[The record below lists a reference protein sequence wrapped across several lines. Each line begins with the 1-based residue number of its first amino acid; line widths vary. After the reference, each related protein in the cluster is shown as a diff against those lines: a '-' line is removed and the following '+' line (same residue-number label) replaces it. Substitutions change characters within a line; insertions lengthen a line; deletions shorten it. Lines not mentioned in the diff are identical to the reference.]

1 MGKEKKEKRSLG
13 SRPRPDIRLRPERS
27 VRTFRTT
34 ACMENSYYGELS
46 VVGMPGCEAFVEKV
60 DNYLHPWRGS
70 RGSQS
75 YIVEPECKRFGTGE
89 GKAVLHESLR
99 GRDVY
104 IIADMYNY
112 GVTYKMYGTA
122 YPMSP
127 DDHFADLKRVINAIA
142 GKARRIT
149 VIMPMLYESRQ
160 DKRHV
165 RESLDCAVALQE
177 LENMGVTNI
186 VTFDV
191 HNIGIQNAVPLI
203 GFDNVQCT
211 YQMIKALVKKIPDI
225 ELDKDHV
232 MVISPDEGGMTR
244 CMYYS
249 SLLSLDLGMFYKRR
263 DYTLVVNG
271 KNPIVAHE
279 YLGRS
284 VKGKDVIIVDDII
297 SSGQSVLD
305 VASNLKERGAKRIF
319 AFATFGLFNEGLE
332 TIDKAYADGVFNRI
346 FTTNLIYRSPELLKR
361 EWYTEVD
368 LTKYVALIVD
378 TLNRDETISHLL
390 KPAERIQALM
400 ARVKDGK
407 SEKTEEAPKA

>member
-1 MGKEKKEKRSLG
+1 
-13 SRPRPDIRLRPERS
+13 
-27 VRTFRTT
+27 
-34 ACMENSYYGELS
+34 MENNYYGELS
-46 VVGMPGCEAFVEKV
+46 VIGMPGCEQFVEEV
-60 DNYLHPWRGS
+60 DTYLHQWRGS

-75 YIVEPECKRFGTGE
+75 FVVVPECKRFGNGE

-112 GVTYKMYGTA
+112 GVTYKMYGAA

-160 DKRHV
+160 DKRHL

-211 YQMIKALVKKIPDI
+211 YQMIKALIKKVPDI
-225 ELDKDHV
+225 LLDKDHV
-232 MVISPDEGGMTR
+232 MIISPDEGGMTR

-263 DYTLVVNG
+263 DYTTVVNG

-297 SSGQSVLD
+297 SSGQSILD
-305 VASNLKERGAKRIF
+305 VASSLKERGAKRIF

-332 TIDKAYADGVFNRI
+332 AIDKAYAEGVFTRI
-346 FTTNLIYRSPELLKR
+346 FTTNLIYRSPSLLTR

-368 LTKYVALIVD
+368 LGKYVALIID

-390 KPAERIQALM
+390 KPAERIQALL
-400 ARVKDGK
+400 AKVYDGNRENK
-407 SEKTEEAPKA
+407 NEKEETANG

>member
-1 MGKEKKEKRSLG
+1 M
-13 SRPRPDIRLRPERS
+13 
-27 VRTFRTT
+27 
-34 ACMENSYYGELS
+34 
-46 VVGMPGCEAFVEKV
+46 
-60 DNYLHPWRGS
+60 RG
-70 RGSQS
+70 
-75 YIVEPECKRFGTGE
+75 
-89 GKAVLHESLR
+89 H
-99 GRDVY
+99 DVY

-112 GVTYKMYGTA
+112 SVRYKMYGTE

-165 RESLDCAVALQE
+165 RESLDCAVAMKE

-191 HNIGIQNAVPLI
+191 HNIGIQNAIPLI
-203 GFDNVQCT
+203 GFDNVQPT
-211 YQMIKALVKKIPDI
+211 YQMIKALIKRVPDI
-225 ELDKDHV
+225 QLDKDHL
-232 MVISPDEGGMTR
+232 MMISPDEGGMTR

-249 SLLSLDLGMFYKRR
+249 SMLSLDLGMFYKRR
-263 DYTLVVNG
+263 DYTQVVNG

-297 SSGQSVLD
+297 SSGQSIID
-305 VASNLKERGAKRIF
+305 VATNLKERGAKRIF
-319 AFATFGLFNEGLE
+319 AFATFGLFCEGL
-332 TIDKAYADGVFNRI
+332 DSMDRAYADGLITKI
-346 FTTNLIYRSPELLKR
+346 FTTNLIYRSPALLSR
-361 EWYTEVD
+361 EWYAEVD
-368 LTKYVALIVD
+368 LGKYVALIVD

-390 KPAERIQALM
+390 KPAERIQALLEK
-400 ARVKDGK
+400 VKEN
-407 SEKTEEAPKA
+407 EKTPPQTSV

>member
-1 MGKEKKEKRSLG
+1 M
-13 SRPRPDIRLRPERS
+13 DN
-27 VRTFRTT
+27 T
-34 ACMENSYYGELS
+34 YYGQLS
-46 VVGMPGCEAFVEKV
+46 VIGMPGCEQFVDEV
-60 DNYLHPWRGS
+60 DNYLHEWRGS
-70 RGSQS
+70 RASETFV
-75 YIVEPECKRFGTGE
+75 ITPDCKRFGNGE

-99 GRDVY
+99 GHDVY

-112 GVTYKMYGTA
+112 GVTYKMYGHE

-127 DDHFADLKRVINAIA
+127 DNHFADLKRVINAIA

-203 GFDNVQCT
+203 GFDNVQCA
-211 YQMIKALVKKIPDI
+211 YQMIKALINQIHDI
-225 ELDKDHV
+225 QLDKDHV
-232 MVISPDEGGMTR
+232 MMISPDEGGMNR

-263 DYTLVVNG
+263 DYTVVVNG
-271 KNPIVAHE
+271 KNPIIAHE

-297 SSGQSVLD
+297 SSGQSILD
-305 VASNLKERGAKRIF
+305 VASSLKERGARRIF
-319 AFATFGLFNEGLE
+319 AFATFGLFNEGLQN
-332 TIDKAYADGVFNRI
+332 IDKAFADGVITKI

-368 LTKYVALIVD
+368 LGKYVALLID
-378 TLNRDETISHLL
+378 TLNRDESISHLL
-390 KPAERIQALM
+390 KPAERIKALL
-400 ARVKDGK
+400 AKVHGTD
-407 SEKTEEAPKA
+407 AN

>member
-1 MGKEKKEKRSLG
+1 MCADALF
-13 SRPRPDIRLRPERS
+13 L
-27 VRTFRTT
+27 
-34 ACMENSYYGELS
+34 MENTYYGELS
-46 VVGMPGCEAFVEKV
+46 VIGMPGCEKFVEEV
-60 DNYLHPWRGS
+60 DSYLHEWRGS
-70 RGSQS
+70 RGSTS
-75 YIVEPECKRFGTGE
+75 YIVAPECKRFGNGE
-89 GKAVLHESLR
+89 GKAVLHESMR
-99 GRDVY
+99 GHDVY

-112 GVTYKMYGTA
+112 SVRYKMYGTE

-165 RESLDCAVALQE
+165 RESLDCAVALKE

-191 HNIGIQNAVPLI
+191 HNIGIQNAIPLI
-203 GFDNVQCT
+203 GFDNVQPT
-211 YQMIKALVKKIPDI
+211 YQMIKALIKRVPDI
-225 ELDKDHV
+225 QLDKDHL
-232 MVISPDEGGMTR
+232 MMISPDEGGMTR

-249 SLLSLDLGMFYKRR
+249 SMLSLDLGMFYKRR
-263 DYTLVVNG
+263 DYTQVVNG

-297 SSGQSVLD
+297 SSGQSIID
-305 VASNLKERGAKRIF
+305 VATNLKERGAKRIF
-319 AFATFGLFNEGLE
+319 AFATFGLFCEGL
-332 TIDKAYADGVFNRI
+332 DSMDRAYADGLITKI
-346 FTTNLIYRSPELLKR
+346 FTTNLIYRSPELLSR
-361 EWYTEVD
+361 EWYAEVD
-368 LTKYVALIVD
+368 LGKYVALIVD

-390 KPAERIQALM
+390 KPAERIQALLEK
-400 ARVKDGK
+400 VKEN
-407 SEKTEEAPKA
+407 EKTPPQTSV

>member
-1 MGKEKKEKRSLG
+1 M
-13 SRPRPDIRLRPERS
+13 D
-27 VRTFRTT
+27 
-34 ACMENSYYGELS
+34 NNYYGELS
-46 VVGMPGCEAFVEKV
+46 VIGMPGCEQFVEEV
-60 DNYLHPWRGS
+60 DTYLHQWRGS

-75 YIVEPECKRFGTGE
+75 FVVVPECKRFGNGE

-112 GVTYKMYGTA
+112 GVTYKMYGTE

-160 DKRHV
+160 DKRHL

-211 YQMIKALVKKIPDI
+211 YQMIKALIKKIPDI
-225 ELDKDHV
+225 LLDKDHV
-232 MVISPDEGGMTR
+232 MIISPDEGGMTR

-263 DYTLVVNG
+263 DYTTVING

-297 SSGQSVLD
+297 SSGQSILD
-305 VASNLKERGAKRIF
+305 VASSLKERGAKRIF
-319 AFATFGLFNEGLE
+319 AFATFGLFNEGLAA
-332 TIDKAYADGVFNRI
+332 IDKAYADGIFTRI
-346 FTTNLIYRSPELLKR
+346 FTTNLIYRSPSLLER

-368 LTKYVALIVD
+368 LGKYVALIVD

-390 KPAERIQALM
+390 KPAERIQALL
-400 ARVKDGK
+400 AKVYDGNREGK
-407 SEKTEEAPKA
+407 NEKEETANG